1 MKKISFL
8 LAAVFML
15 SGCKSHKS
23 NGESSDFLTIDCT
36 KYDGNAVLPF
46 DSIFEFDEYILLET
60 NDSSMISRC
69 YKIHFNGDRIYI
81 NDGSKRILVFNADGT
96 FCREYKHLGEGPGE
110 YARLYDFDIYDG
122 KLHLLDGMKGM
133 IYVYSLDDELLET
146 IEVPKCNGFKIL
158 PDGVALNVGLG
169 YADGS
174 SDKPYSYKFK
184 PARGGDMVEAVP
196 FNRHLCGHSYT
207 FSTGGN
213 NFFEYGNKIFTYF
226 PLNDTIYTVNPQNG
240 ELAPYAKINL
250 GDRSVALDADKA
262 TADAILEGNMP
273 KNIHA
278 FYNWGDTLMFSYT
291 SENALPIM
299 VIADKTGVL
308 HQGAMRLDKN
318 GMPVSEY
325 AYDTSDKN
333 QRFFLSILQAP
344 NAKVLA
350 EYDKA
355 PGEHSVLHEIASQIT
370 EEDNPVLV
378 KYNLRNQ

>member
-1 MKKISFL
+1 M
-8 LAAVFML
+8 
-15 SGCKSHKS
+15 
-23 NGESSDFLTIDCT
+23 
-36 KYDGNAVLPF
+36 
-46 DSIFEFDEYILLET
+46 
-60 NDSSMISRC
+60 
-69 YKIHFNGDRIYI
+69 
-81 NDGSKRILVFNADGT
+81 
-96 FCREYKHLGEGPGE
+96 
-110 YARLYDFDIYDG
+110 
-122 KLHLLDGMKGM
+122 
-133 IYVYSLDDELLET
+133 
-146 IEVPKCNGFKIL
+146 
-158 PDGVALNVGLG
+158 
-169 YADGS
+169 
-174 SDKPYSYKFK
+174 
-184 PARGGDMVEAVP
+184 
-196 FNRHLCGHSYT
+196 
-207 FSTGGN
+207 
-213 NFFEYGNKIFTYF
+213 
-226 PLNDTIYTVNPQNG
+226 
-240 ELAPYAKINL
+240 APYAKVNL

>member
-23 NGESSDFLTIDCT
+23 NDESSDFLTIDCT
-36 KYDGNAVLPF
+36 KYDGNTVLPF
-46 DSIFEFDEYILLET
+46 DSIFEFEEYIVLET
-60 NDSSMISRC
+60 NDSSMISKC
-69 YKIHFNGDRIYI
+69 NKIHFDSNRIYI
-81 NDGSKRILVFNADGT
+81 NDGGKRILVFNADGT
-96 FCREYKHLGEGPGE
+96 FLREYQHLGEGPGE
-110 YARLYDFDIYDG
+110 YAHLYDFDLYDG
-122 KLHLLDGMKGM
+122 KLHLLDGMKG
-133 IYVYSLDDELLET
+133 IIHVYSLNDELIET
-146 IEVPKCNGFKIL
+146 IEAPQCKGFKML
-158 PDGVALNVGLG
+158 PAGVALNIGLG

-184 PARGGDMVEAVP
+184 PAGGGDMVEAVP
-196 FNRHLCGHSYT
+196 FCQHLCGHSYT
-207 FSTGGN
+207 FSSGGN

-226 PLNDTIYTVNPQNG
+226 PLNDTIYTVDPGNG
-240 ELAPYAKINL
+240 ELDPFAKINL

-262 TADAILEGNMP
+262 TAEAILNGNMP

-291 SENALPIM
+291 SENAAFTT

-308 HQGAMRLDKN
+308 HQGVLRLDKN

-333 QRFFLSILQAP
+333 PRFFLSILQAP
-344 NAKVLA
+344 TAKVVA
-350 EYDKA
+350 EYDKTPNA
-355 PGEHSVLHEIASQIT
+355 HPILHEIASQIT
-370 EEDNPVLV
+370 EEDNPVLI
-378 KYNLRNQ
+378 KYNLKNQ